1 MIGPF
6 ARGTARGAGTAGA
19 GAWLRAVAERSQS
32 PSKERTSR
40 ADLLTNVS
48 YGEGGAK
55 VPIRAACSKANGVE
69 TIAAFPKGLAVEP
82 EAAVE

>member
-1 MIGPF
+1 
-6 ARGTARGAGTAGA
+6 
-19 GAWLRAVAERSQS
+19 
-32 PSKERTSR
+32 
-40 ADLLTNVS
+40 VS

-69 TIAAFPKGLAVEP
+69 ALAAFPKGLAVEP